1 MAARKKATPRPARVT
16 VDQAARR
23 ARVIHTAGLPWFPFL
38 SDGVQLKLC
47 KVNRTTGEM
56 VLLIR
61 VVPGAGLGL
70 HYYHGVVATYTIS
83 GNWRHVQA
91 EWIAGSGDVI
101 VEPAGTVHAFE
112 AVGDRPLEAFI
123 HLTGAMEFR
132 DPDGRTLCVEN
143 AETLHGR
150 YLAHCALH
158 GIDAVDVSA

>member
-1 MAARKKATPRPARVT
+1 MAARKKKAPR
-16 VDQAARR
+16 AAGKADAPPTR
-23 ARVIHTAGLPWFPFL
+23 ARVIHTAGLPWFPFM
-38 SDGVQLKLC
+38 SEGVQLKLC
-47 KVNRTTGEM
+47 RVNRSTGEM

-61 VVPGAGLGL
+61 VAPGSTLGT
-70 HYYHGVVATYTIS
+70 HYYHGVVAAYTIS

-91 EWIAGSGDVI
+91 EWIAGSGDVV

-112 AVGDRPLEAFI
+112 AVGDKPLEAFI

-132 DPDGRTLCVEN
+132 DDDGRTLCIEN

-158 GIDAVDVSA
+158 GIAAIDVAA